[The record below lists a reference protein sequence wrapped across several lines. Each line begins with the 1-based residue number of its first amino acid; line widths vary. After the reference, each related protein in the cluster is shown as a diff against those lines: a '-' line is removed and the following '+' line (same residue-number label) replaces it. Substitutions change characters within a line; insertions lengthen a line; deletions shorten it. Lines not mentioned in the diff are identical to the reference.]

1 MNFLKLGE
9 KLSSENDAETR
20 QAEILDEAQNYKLA
34 SNGGYLTVVK
44 YALFGMLAVL
54 NFRLFVSAIPGIW
67 GWLVGCMAVL
77 MEGFAVYCWNNQG
90 KSEGKHRTALIVFC
104 VAFTAVSLA
113 HAAASVYELVN
124 GTVPL
129 GPSISKYVF
138 WYSHV
143 VAFPLIFGLM
153 IVALFVIG
161 FTHYLAK
168 ISKERAKAQVEIEKG
183 NAELATKTAK
193 LKQEAELAE
202 QQILFEKRKL
212 QVKMQMSGVLA
223 DTLAE
228 ETRQMQLLR
237 STPDPTI
244 RQRLAELLGLPDLR
258 SAETPAQAAEEKRYL
273 TPPTTKTSAQSSNFF
288 FPSKPEEK

>member
-9 KLSSENDAETR
+9 KLSGGNDAETR

-34 SNGGYLTVVK
+34 NNGGYLTVVK

-67 GWLVGCMAVL
+67 GWLVGLMAVM

-90 KSEGKHRTALIVFC
+90 KSEGKHRTALIGFC
-104 VAFTAVSLA
+104 IAFTAVSLA
-113 HAAASVYELVN
+113 HAAASIYELVN

-202 QQILFEKRKL
+202 QQILFEKKSL
-212 QVKMQMSGVLA
+212 QTKMQLGTIIA

-228 ETRQMQLLR
+228 EQRQMQMIR
-237 STPDPTI
+237 SVADPTI
-244 RQRLAELLGLPDLR
+244 RQRMAEMLGLPDLR
-258 SAETPAQAAEEKRYL
+258 SPEKPVQAIEEKRYL
-273 TPPTTKTSAQSSNFF
+273 TPPTNKPTAQSGNFF
-288 FPSKPEEK
+288 FPDQDEKK